1 MTVTV
6 LNAGVKMKNKTDQ
19 NFDSY
24 DADILKEVVNNGK
37 KQSRIGQVVRWVV
50 IIAMEKIKEGE

>member
-37 KQSRIGQVVRWVV
+37 NKVG
-50 IIAMEKIKEGE
+50 